1 MKRLALLV
9 LLACTPAMAD
19 KFTDG
24 EKLAKADLAATVT
37 TAKLTGTWQLG
48 PLYWDSV
55 QKRTV
60 GEARLVFAVDA
71 SDQLADA
78 PFVASDKIV
87 LDLGPPAKLLGH
99 ADPKKLKDALARTAD
114 IDAALAI
121 ARTKLKT
128 LPRYGYWV
136 KEGWKYETRI
146 SINDNNKNV
155 LVVFDTPNVTDQ
167 SIMIAIDPTT
177 KKVLSVRM
185 GMA

>member
-1 MKRLALLV
+1 MKRIALLL
-9 LLACTPAMAD
+9 LLACAPAMAD

-24 EKLAKADLAATVT
+24 EKLAKADLASTVT
-37 TAKLTGTWQLG
+37 TAKLAGTWQLG

-55 QKRTV
+55 QKRTI
-60 GEARLVFAVDA
+60 GEARLMFAVDA
-71 SDQLADA
+71 SDKLADA
-78 PFVASDKIV
+78 PFVASDKVVI
-87 LDLGPPAKLLGH
+87 DLGPPAKMVAH
-99 ADPKKLKDALARTAD
+99 ADPKKLKETIARIAE

-121 ARTKLKT
+121 ARAKLKT
-128 LPRYGYWV
+128 LPRYSYWV
-136 KEGWKYETRI
+136 KEGWKYETRVTV
-146 SINDNNKNV
+146 NENNKNV